1 MLSSVYRKFGSNTR
15 RMIELIR
22 LANTGTLYYT
32 LVQMAKQQLQT
43 LHHCVFSLQFHL
55 VLVTKYRRNAITKE
69 MLEGLRVIFLE
80 TLEKWRCELIE
91 FNGEADH
98 VHLLFQT
105 NPTVQLS
112 KLINNLKT
120 VSSRLIRRDFR
131 EHLSRIYRNPVFW
144 HRSYCLISSGGASIE
159 ILRKYIEE
167 QGSE

>member
-1 MLSSVYRKFGSNTR
+1 MWAPGANLECF
-15 RMIELIR
+15 ELIVAR
-22 LANTGTLYYT
+22 AQTPYYT

-55 VLVTKYRRNAITKE
+55 VLVTKYRRKAITKE
-69 MLEGLRVIFLE
+69 MLEGLQVIFWE

-112 KLINNLKT
+112 KLI
-120 VSSRLIRRDFR
+120 VSFR
-131 EHLSRIYRNPVFW
+131 
-144 HRSYCLISSGGASIE
+144 
-159 ILRKYIEE
+159 
-167 QGSE
+167 